1 MDRRLEKLSD
11 ELIELGYDAGIALI
25 VEEADFDDEPHKH
38 GKVVFIMNEQ
48 SGQVGCIGVDVN
60 DYPDK
65 DICCFILE
73 LDQYKYFIQEG
84 FEPEDIVTADG
95 LENKVFRLVSI
106 DELHDRLLYKNGN

>member
-1 MDRRLEKLSD
+1 MDTRLERLSD
-11 ELIELGYDAGIALI
+11 ELVELSYDAEVDLVI
-25 VEEADFDDEPHKH
+25 EEADFEDEPHKQ
-38 GKVVFIMNEQ
+38 GKVIFIMNEQ
-48 SGQVGCIGVDVN
+48 TNQVGCIGVDIH

-95 LENKVFRLVSI
+95 LENRVFRLVTL
-106 DELHDRLLYKNGN
+106 DELHHRLLSNNGN